1 MVDVNFKGLMY
12 GVAAVLPS
20 MLAKNSGDIIAISSD
35 AGRKLFP
42 GGAVRSLHSPPDR
55 TMRHRTE
62 PFPVG
67 LLRHKVGGGG
77 VPPRPAA
84 RDRRNESSRVLHPT
98 RRD

>member
-42 GGAVRSLHSPPDR
+42 GGAVR
-55 TMRHRTE
+55 
-62 PFPVG
+62 
-67 LLRHKVGGGG
+67 
-77 VPPRPAA
+77 VPALPS
-84 RDRRNESSRVLHPT
+84 RRLAELPY
-98 RRD
+98 